1 MDMILDVANTG
12 NFDYIIFAII
22 VVLMIISMLIVYTLY
37 MQNKQLIN
45 ELNKKNNIEEDKEQ
59 LSDAVTTK
67 VEEVFKEKD
76 EIVNKDETNQEM
88 VNLQS
93 ITKDLENKQN
103 EKTIDF
109 TSYEAEQEEKAIISY
124 DELLE
129 ANKKVSI
136 NYSEEKNI
144 DDVLVKKIDL
154 DNTGKIE
161 LDPIKKELNSKV
173 ELVSYEH
180 EEDFLKALKQL
191 QSLLN

>member
-76 EIVNKDETNQEM
+76 EMVNKDETNQEM
-88 VNLQS
+88 VDLQN

-129 ANKKVSI
+129 ASKKVSI

-144 DDVLVKKIDL
+144 DDVLVKKVDL

>member
-1 MDMILDVANTG
+1 MILDVANTG

-76 EIVNKDETNQEM
+76 EMVNKDETNQEM
-88 VNLQS
+88 VDLQS

-129 ANKKVSI
+129 ASKKVSI
-136 NYSEEKNI
+136 NYPEEKNI
-144 DDVLVKKIDL
+144 

>member
-1 MDMILDVANTG
+1 MILDVANTG

-76 EIVNKDETNQEM
+76 EMVNKDETNQEM
-88 VNLQS
+88 VDLQS

-129 ANKKVSI
+129 ASKKVSI

-144 DDVLVKKIDL
+144 DDVLVKKVDL

>member
-59 LSDAVTTK
+59 LNDAVTTK

-154 DNTGKIE
+154 DKNKSLLREYT
-161 LDPIKKELNSKV
+161 KELNSKV

>member
-1 MDMILDVANTG
+1 MILDVANTG

-59 LSDAVTTK
+59 LNDAVTTK

-93 ITKDLENKQN
+93 ITKDLENQQN

>member
-1 MDMILDVANTG
+1 MILDVANTG

-76 EIVNKDETNQEM
+76 EMVNKDETNQEM
-88 VNLQS
+88 VDLQN

-129 ANKKVSI
+129 ASKKVSI

-144 DDVLVKKIDL
+144 DDVLVKKVDL

>member
-1 MDMILDVANTG
+1 MILDVANTG

-59 LSDAVTTK
+59 LNDAVTTK

-161 LDPIKKELNSKV
+161 LDPIKKELNSRV

>member
-1 MDMILDVANTG
+1 MILDVANTG

-76 EIVNKDETNQEM
+76 EMVNKDETNQEM
-88 VNLQS
+88 VDLQN

>member
-1 MDMILDVANTG
+1 MILDVANTG

-59 LSDAVTTK
+59 LSGAVTTK

-76 EIVNKDETNQEM
+76 EMVNKDETNQEM
-88 VNLQS
+88 VDLQN

-129 ANKKVSI
+129 ASKKVSI

-144 DDVLVKKIDL
+144 DDVLVKKVDL

>member
-1 MDMILDVANTG
+1 MILDVANTG

-59 LSDAVTTK
+59 LNDAVTTK

-88 VNLQS
+88 VNLKS

-136 NYSEEKNI
+136 NYSDEKNI

>member
-76 EIVNKDETNQEM
+76 EMVNKDETNQEM
-88 VNLQS
+88 VDLQN

>member
-1 MDMILDVANTG
+1 MILDVANTG

-37 MQNKQLIN
+37 MQNKQLIS

-59 LSDAVTTK
+59 LGDAVTTK

-76 EIVNKDETNQEM
+76 EIVSKDETNQEM
-88 VNLQS
+88 VDLQS

-129 ANKKVSI
+129 ASKKVSI

-144 DDVLVKKIDL
+144 DDVLVKKVDL

>member
-1 MDMILDVANTG
+1 MILDVANTG

-59 LSDAVTTK
+59 LNDAGTTK

-161 LDPIKKELNSKV
+161 LDPIKKELNS
-173 ELVSYEH
+173 
-180 EEDFLKALKQL
+180 
-191 QSLLN
+191 

>member
-1 MDMILDVANTG
+1 MILDVANTG
-12 NFDYIIFAII
+12 NFDY
-22 VVLMIISMLIVYTLY
+22 IISMLIVYTLY

-76 EIVNKDETNQEM
+76 EMVNKDETNQEM
-88 VNLQS
+88 VDLQN

-129 ANKKVSI
+129 ASKKVSI

-144 DDVLVKKIDL
+144 DDVLVKKVDL